1 MHFLVKTK
9 KPFNVFLHFFFR
21 TGVNERSFKLKM
33 MKIPYI
39 DLPEWIHK
47 RKMRTEVK
55 VTAQDLFSKVFF
67 LVSLLLE
74 KSTYIKIWH
83 SLYFL

>member
-1 MHFLVKTK
+1 
-9 KPFNVFLHFFFR
+9 
-21 TGVNERSFKLKM
+21 M